1 MKFST
6 SLSLINRNTGHKSI
20 HNDMGKVKVDKSN
33 NKTLTNFPWVLYPN
47 GNPQNK
53 KVWVPSECYVMTY
66 LHVSHFITGER
77 MQSVLCVDPHHL
89 SCKEKLLVCARSN
102 VTAEK
107 FANKTSKIPLF

>member
-6 SLSLINRNTGHKSI
+6 SVSLINRNTGHKSI

-66 LHVSHFITGER
+66 LHVSHFITGEHR
-77 MQSVLCVDPHHL
+77 LEICNCPLPRHGL
-89 SCKEKLLVCARSN
+89 SFVGEN
-102 VTAEK
+102 
-107 FANKTSKIPLF
+107 